1 MVQELSGGRSGGQ
14 GLKVWVLERY
24 NSRTLMDSYTGSL
37 IKLQCNHSISSLYVS
52 YPAHNIFT
60 VPIHMSHSMICNFL
74 ENAIIV
80 PVG

>member
-37 IKLQCNHSISSLYVS
+37 IKLQCNHSMGNLTTGQMPFAQSNQNLPISDQT
-52 YPAHNIFT
+52 A
-60 VPIHMSHSMICNFL
+60 
-74 ENAIIV
+74 
-80 PVG
+80 